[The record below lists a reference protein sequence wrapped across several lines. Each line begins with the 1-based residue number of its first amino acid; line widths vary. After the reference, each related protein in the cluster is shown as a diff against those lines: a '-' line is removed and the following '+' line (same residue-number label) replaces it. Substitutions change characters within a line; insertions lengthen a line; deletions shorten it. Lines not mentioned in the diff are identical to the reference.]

1 MSEENNKYVNK
12 AGSYL
17 CVVKQPGNGW
27 FGEAGEKQTPFIR
40 IPCKVTEAGD
50 QQGKEIVYTG
60 WLSDAA
66 FDRTIEN
73 LCKTFPQWNGDMDA
87 LHNRTFSFAGSECEI
102 VAESETY
109 NGETRIKAKWL
120 NNAGGCGKEM
130 DGAKVASL
138 ISKMG
143 RKAKA
148 IAKTVNGGTA
158 APAAKADGPANAA
171 PEGQDDIPFN

>member
-1 MSEENNKYVNK
+1 MPEENNKYVNK

-17 CVVKQPGNGW
+17 CQVKQPGNGW

-60 WLSDAA
+60 WLTEAA

-73 LCKTFPQWNGDMDA
+73 LCKAFPQWNGDLEA
-87 LHNRTFSFAGSECEI
+87 LQSGSFSFAGSECEI

-109 NGETRIKAKWL
+109 NGETRVKAKWL
-120 NNAGGCGKEM
+120 NNATSGGGKEM

-148 IAKTVNGGTA
+148 IAKTINA
-158 APAAKADGPANAA
+158 DAPAPEAKPAAKAVDNTDS
-171 PEGQDDIPFN
+171 EIPF